1 MANIEAIRTEVEK
14 FRPNG
19 YHTVEEVFK
28 RLSDVVEFFKWL
40 DEQPGAAEPEI
51 EVRQGALKTDGGVNV
66 KMVDLDLWNKEIK
79 RRFYGAMDKGD
90 VCEFYSVKAGEIMI
104 DITFNGLF
112 AVDDGFIDEE
122 FVIEKMK
129 LGKTIRKIL
138 EQDTEE

>member
-40 DEQPGAAEPEI
+40 DEQPGAAEPGI

>member
-51 EVRQGALKTDGGVNV
+51 EVRQGTLKTDGWVNV

-79 RRFYGAMDKGD
+79 RRFYGAMDKG
-90 VCEFYSVKAGEIMI
+90 VMYK
-104 DITFNGLF
+104 
-112 AVDDGFIDEE
+112 
-122 FVIEKMK
+122 
-129 LGKTIRKIL
+129 
-138 EQDTEE
+138 

>member
-1 MANIEAIRTEVEK
+1 MENIEAIRTEVEK

-40 DEQPGAAEPEI
+40 DEQPGAAEPKI
-51 EVRQGALKTDGGVNV
+51 EVRQGALKTDGWVNV

-79 RRFYGAMDKGD
+79 CRFYGAMDKGD

>member
-1 MANIEAIRTEVEK
+1 MENIEAIRTEVEK

-40 DEQPGAAEPEI
+40 DEQPGAAEHKV
-51 EVRQGALKTDGGVNV
+51 EVRKGALKTDGWLKVEMVN
-66 KMVDLDLWNKEIK
+66 LDLWNKKIK
-79 RRFYGAMDKGD
+79 HRFYEAVDKGD
-90 VCEFYSVKAGEIMI
+90 VCEFYSVKSGEITV

-112 AVDDGFIDEE
+112 ATDDGFIDEE
-122 FVIEKMK
+122 FIIEKMK

-138 EQDTEE
+138 EQDTED